1 MKWEFSTVAKNTKK
15 RKVEVVIGTFLLA
28 FFIPPSSQKKKVVE
42 RGVKSF
48 HKEARSERRERESD
62 MAKHSIPLRYVF
74 SLLLPSSSSRQ
85 IRNSVGEKHH
95 EFSLTNSVQN
105 SSLPNC
111 LEKQFY
117 GTTRTHVFYAIN
129 IVFIAYQLY
138 GSFIKYFISVSAKIG
153 HCLFLGCQSREVTTN
168 SAQKI
173 LYICLKNSYLSWNN
187 PSL

>member
-1 MKWEFSTVAKNTKK
+1 
-15 RKVEVVIGTFLLA
+15 
-28 FFIPPSSQKKKVVE
+28 
-42 RGVKSF
+42 
-48 HKEARSERRERESD
+48 

-129 IVFIAYQLY
+129 IVFIAYQLS

-153 HCLFLGCQSREVTTN
+153 HRLFLGCQSEEVSTN
-168 SAQKI
+168 YPEKYCWR
-173 LYICLKNSYLSWNN
+173 LRNLKGHLTFLGIIHRYEVLKYKRIMIF
-187 PSL
+187 